1 MSFLSVP
8 ASQPSPSARPARGGR
23 EAPAPWGG
31 GTGAERGLAARWV
44 GAGRKPAPDLIRGP
58 AAVVAPLA
66 ARPRLGGRGGAAS

>member
-8 ASQPSPSARPARGGR
+8 ASQPSPSARHDGVGGKRPPRGG
-23 EAPAPWGG
+23 GS
-31 GTGAERGLAARWV
+31 GAERGLAARWV
-44 GAGRKPAPDLIRGP
+44 GAGRKPAPDLSRGP